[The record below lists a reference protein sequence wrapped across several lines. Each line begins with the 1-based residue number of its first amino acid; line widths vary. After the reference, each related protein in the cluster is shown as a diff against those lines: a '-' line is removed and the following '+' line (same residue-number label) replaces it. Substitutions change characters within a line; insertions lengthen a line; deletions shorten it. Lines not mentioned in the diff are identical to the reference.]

1 MANNLSRQ
9 QLTQYERQG
18 IVFPIKALSS
28 EEVSY
33 FNSEFEAL
41 IKHCGLQ
48 KRLYNLHL
56 FFEWAYRLATHD
68 AVLDAIQDVL
78 GGDILVYSTLVFYK
92 PPQDSVY
99 ASWHQDS
106 FYSGLNLTPSVSA
119 LIALTQSDSAN
130 GCMRVI
136 PKSHKRGVLNHIN
149 VGDESNLLERG
160 EQVTTVI
167 EADAL
172 DVLLQP
178 GDMSLHHNTIVHG
191 SKPNTSGRPRIGF
204 IVRFVT
210 HQITNRASPMLR
222 ARGKAD
228 CSHLT
233 LAEPPLGTDQYTAF
247 EAWREFSAAESGGK
261 PD

>member
-1 MANNLSRQ
+1 MANKLSRQ

-28 EEVSY
+28 EEVAY

-48 KRLYNLHL
+48 KRLDNLHL

-99 ASWHQDS
+99 DSWHQDS

-119 LIALTQSDSAN
+119 WIALTPSNSAN

-136 PKSHKRGVLNHIN
+136 PESHKRGVLNHTN
-149 VGDESNLLERG
+149 TVDETNLLRRG
-160 EQVTTVI
+160 EQVATVI
-167 EADAL
+167 NEAEAL
-172 DVLLQP
+172 DVVLQP
-178 GDMSLHHNTIVHG
+178 GEMSLHHSAILHRL
-191 SKPNTSGRPRIGF
+191 KPNTSCGPRIGF

-210 HQITNRASPMLR
+210 DQITNRATPMLGMH
-222 ARGKAD
+222 GKAD
-228 CSHLT
+228 CSHLI
-233 LAEPPLGTDQYTAF
+233 LAAPSLGADQYTAF
-247 EAWREFSAAESGGK
+247 EAWRKLSAAQSGG
-261 PD
+261 